1 MKQFL
6 LFSLL
11 IFFSANTRLTAQSIA
26 RSTEVLATV
35 RQSPA
40 ARAAEEKLNF
50 LRTKDF
56 SLPLLEKGE
65 LRTETEDFDLKQQN
79 FALRVTPNTR
89 RQMRAQDSYHES
101 LIRLTELENREALPE
116 LLEKKYRLLIDY
128 KRLSNRI
135 LHLDILHTIYRKRRQ
150 ILRGQVTTPDFDLNE
165 LVKNE
170 ENFFETET
178 DILESEQKFAA
189 LKNTLRTELNADS
202 LTVDFA
208 DIETLLLRV
217 ENAALAPG
225 IASEK
230 LRLRLAVTQAE
241 LEIERAEIAN
251 PIDFIGAE
259 YGFNRNEFQ
268 RDFSVGAS
276 FFLPIKGKQ
285 RIDLAE
291 LEYEKTER
299 IADFQTD
306 SITRVNRIANL
317 VNELKNAT
325 EMYRLRKTQLT
336 DNQTDFAL
344 RQLLKM
350 SDADPL
356 QILRLREISLRRRM
370 DLHRLEAKIYE
381 IYVEWLAE
389 SEEIIA
395 LPLRNRLG
403 AEEESF

>member
-1 MKQFL
+1 MKQLFFL
-6 LFSLL
+6 SFL
-11 IFFSANTRLTAQSIA
+11 IFFSENVKLTAQNIA
-26 RSTEVLATV
+26 RPVDVLATV

-40 ARAAEEKLNF
+40 ARVTAEKLNF
-50 LRTKDF
+50 LRTEDF

-79 FALRVTPNTR
+79 FALRITPNSR

-101 LIRLTELENREALPE
+101 LIRLTELENREALPD
-116 LLEKKYRLLIDY
+116 LLEKKYRLLVDY
-128 KRLSNRI
+128 ERLSKHI
-135 LHLDILHTIYRKRRQ
+135 LYLNILQSIYKKRNQ

-170 ENFFETET
+170 ENLFDAET
-178 DILESEQKFAA
+178 DILKSKQEFAA
-189 LKNTLRTELNADS
+189 LKNTLQTELNADS

-217 ENAALAPG
+217 ENAAPAPG
-225 IASEK
+225 IAAEK
-230 LRLRLAVTQAE
+230 LRLRLAVTEAE

-268 RDFSVGAS
+268 RDFSIGAS
-276 FFLPIKGKQ
+276 FFLPIKGSQK
-285 RIDLAE
+285 IDLAE

-299 IADFQTD
+299 KADFQSD
-306 SITRVNRIANL
+306 SIARAGEIANL
-317 VNELKNAT
+317 VTELKHTT

-336 DNQTDFAL
+336 DSQTDFAL
-344 RQLLKM
+344 KQLLKM

-370 DLHRLEAKIYE
+370 DLQRLEAKIYE

-389 SEEIIA
+389 SEEMIA
-395 LPLRNRLG
+395 LPLRNRLSE
-403 AEEESF
+403 EEESF